1 MIKHIVMWTLK
12 PEAEGGTAAENA
24 QKMKTMLEGLN
35 GVIPTLSHLEVS
47 TDIVA
52 ASPEADVCLYSE
64 FATREDLDAYQ
75 VHPEHQK
82 CVAFIK
88 SIVSSRHVLDFE
100 I

>member
-47 TDIVA
+47 TDIVEA
-52 ASPEADVCLYSE
+52 APEADVCLYSE
-64 FATREDLDAYQ
+64 FATKADLDAYQ

-88 SIVSSRHVLDFE
+88 NIVSSRHVLDFE